1 MDQYLSIPFLGGWT
15 SINPSYF
22 DVNYRG
28 TIGFDTLPYQYPKM
42 PCQFQSVPPRLRHI
56 EKILKGRRH
65 VWTLRPS
72 PDEGITS
79 CFGRKIW
86 LWLGKNVQMLRKG
99 QSGWYLRLAKRF
111 PSVGGPILRCVP
123 GPTSPPCRNIQVHR
137 LEAIGRHRFVRGW
150 SIHTGN
156 LGPNQPSSKAAIPL
170 LHQISIQC
178 QPHQLL
184 PLLRW
189 LTYHRSPSITKLN
202 WLNSLYFGV
211 VLPKSIVASLFLTSS
226 YTQMSIPAVHQLL
239 KAQLQTPMME
249 PFLAEVEHLCL
260 VGWASKM
267 GNVSPPNIGIEQTV
281 FTSD

>member
-1 MDQYLSIPFLGGWT
+1 MDVHPTKNVSIG
-15 SINPSYF
+15 IN
-22 DVNYRG
+22 
-28 TIGFDTLPYQYPKM
+28 PYQYPKM
-42 PCQFQSVPPRLRHI
+42 PCQFQSVPPRLRHV
-56 EKILKGRRH
+56 EKILKGRRG

-170 LHQISIQC
+170 LRNGISYQHTGTIVFVGIF
-178 QPHQLL
+178 P
-184 PLLRW
+184 
-189 LTYHRSPSITKLN
+189 
-202 WLNSLYFGV
+202 
-211 VLPKSIVASLFLTSS
+211 PKSDFDSMPSSLINCCHCFVGLPITD
-226 YTQMSIPAVHQLL
+226 HQ
-239 KAQLQTPMME
+239 
-249 PFLAEVEHLCL
+249 
-260 VGWASKM
+260 
-267 GNVSPPNIGIEQTV
+267 VSPN
-281 FTSD
+281 